1 MFRDKYKDEEYFRQE
16 FKFNL
21 DTFNEFEEMKTGVN
35 KNKIT
40 DFGMVQS
47 GYSYKLVTM
56 SYSLGLPFNE
66 IFNWFKI
73 SLGYFELSYEVYGS
87 TYDLIDYLSLA
98 VLFEDRKSEFIDDI
112 SKIFQ
117 KYLTF
122 VDAGDQLQDDYI
134 DFLGMYLL
142 HDQVVNFHSR
152 LEYLNMMGDTAD
164 SVIEAQKFW
173 YYAHSEAAW
182 YDTHKSKDAYYG
194 YWSFDTAALCKIRG
208 IYDERLKELDYFPY
222 DLLVQEED

>member
-66 IFNWFKI
+66 IFKWFKI
-73 SLGYFELSYEVYGS
+73 SLRYFELSYDVYGS

-98 VLFEDRKSEFIDDI
+98 VLFEDRKAEFIEDI
-112 SKIFQ
+112 EKIFQ
-117 KYLTF
+117 KYLSF

-152 LEYLNMMGDTAD
+152 LEYLNLMGDTAD

-182 YDTHKSKDAYYG
+182 YDTHKSEDAYYG

-222 DLLVQEED
+222 DLLVQKDD